1 MKKLKRVR
9 DMIILNRRIPLRPTP
24 QNLYARNIA
33 PYGAFDT
40 MGYKEAMKNRQR
52 RREHSI
58 MQLNQL
64 FKERPEKNVIK
75 RIIQPVVCHFFLL
88 SFNNIYII

>member
-24 QNLYARNIA
+24 QNLYDRNIA
-33 PYGAFDT
+33 PFGAFDVS
-40 MGYKEAMKNRQR
+40 GHKEAMNARQR

-58 MQLNQL
+58 MQLRQL
-64 FKERPEKNVIK
+64 FKDRPGMNDLK
-75 RIIQPVVCHFFLL
+75 RIIQQPLV
-88 SFNNIYII
+88 